1 MKATNPYSGES
12 AMLSEEEFA
21 LYHLIKHA
29 EETEQYD
36 AMQKGLSKFSRMN
49 AAAYMTLLDY
59 PSYIHV
65 RTCWFTHTIPHTSHR
80 GTTPNNHTARY
91 KRPYIPFI

>member
-1 MKATNPYSGES
+1 MGDFEVGRLLTMVDLSYIIPNMTIRNMKATNPYSGES

-36 AMQKGLSKFSRMN
+36 AMQKGLDKFSRMN
-49 AAAYMTLLDY
+49 AKAYMTLLD
-59 PSYIHV
+59 
-65 RTCWFTHTIPHTSHR
+65 
-80 GTTPNNHTARY
+80 
-91 KRPYIPFI
+91 

>member
-29 EETEQYD
+29 EETEQWK
-36 AMQKGLSKFSRMN
+36 AVEKGLSKFSRMN
-49 AAAYMTLLDY
+49 AKAYMTLLD
-59 PSYIHV
+59 
-65 RTCWFTHTIPHTSHR
+65 
-80 GTTPNNHTARY
+80 
-91 KRPYIPFI
+91 

>member
-1 MKATNPYSGES
+1 MLDLSHMIQDMTIRNMKATNPYSGQS

-36 AMQKGLSKFSRMN
+36 AMQKGLDKFSRMN
-49 AAAYMTLLDY
+49 ASAFMVLLD
-59 PSYIHV
+59 
-65 RTCWFTHTIPHTSHR
+65 
-80 GTTPNNHTARY
+80 
-91 KRPYIPFI
+91 

>member
-1 MKATNPYSGES
+1 MGQELIQVVQLRGLTMLDLSYMIPDMTTRNMKATNPYSGQS

-49 AAAYMTLLDY
+49 AAAYMTLLD
-59 PSYIHV
+59 
-65 RTCWFTHTIPHTSHR
+65 
-80 GTTPNNHTARY
+80 
-91 KRPYIPFI
+91 